1 MHEAWHLKLV
11 LWDNPKGWG
20 REGGGRGF
28 QDGWIHVHPWV
39 IPVDVWQKA
48 TVIL

>member
-1 MHEAWHLKLV
+1 MHEAWHLKSV